1 MKMKFV
7 LLYVTT
13 ANRAEARRIGQIL
26 LRERLVACVNLLGPV
41 ESQYWWQGKLEVGKE
56 WLLLAKT
63 RATLATAVIRRVK
76 ALHSYTTPCV
86 VTLPLQK
93 GNPDFLKWI
102 AAETRAP
109 VSRAARRASRN
120 G

>member
-1 MKMKFV
+1 MKFV
-7 LLYVTT
+7 LLYITT
-13 ANRAEARRIGQIL
+13 AHRAEARRLGQTL

-41 ESQYWWQGKLEVGKE
+41 ESHYWWQGQLENSRE

-63 RATLATAVIRRVK
+63 RATLAAAVIKRVK

-86 VTLPLQK
+86 VTLPLAK
-93 GNPDFLKWI
+93 GNPAFLTWL
-102 AAETRAP
+102 AAETRPP
-109 VSRAARRASRN
+109 VSRAARRAVRS